1 MVHKEEFVSWRNQEV
16 TQELKKE
23 LLEAIENAAME
34 ILNRETP
41 NLDRDQF
48 LRGFIK
54 GMNVAIEWVPEFFLL
69 ETQAQLDANESE
81 EA

>member
-1 MVHKEEFVSWRNQEV
+1 MVHKEEFVSWRNQVV

-48 LRGFIK
+48 LRGLIK
-54 GMNVAIEWVPEFFLL
+54 GMNIAIEWNPEFFAL
-69 ETQAQLDANESE
+69 ETQEQLDAQESE
-81 EA
+81 EV